1 LETSEKASKGKP
13 ATREMD
19 GAGRENEGSRA
30 ARALCWGCTFL
41 RPAVLNGKKGKTDER
56 TFSDV
61 RARSSCPLSMWLS
74 ANVTENGNVT
84 ATGET
89 ERTRSVASEIG
100 LRRDVRALYTR
111 F

>member
-1 LETSEKASKGKP
+1 
-13 ATREMD
+13 M
-19 GAGRENEGSRA
+19 
-30 ARALCWGCTFL
+30 
-41 RPAVLNGKKGKTDER
+41 RPAVLNGKNGKTDER

-100 LRRDVRALYTR
+100 LRRDVAYESFIHKIYAVFCLSGVSLEFLYRRLNTTHDP
-111 F
+111 